1 MGVAATTMVASF
13 PPAVTGLFLLPTY
26 TTVVAAIELDD
37 TGTTRIGKYLFNHSF
52 MVPGLV
58 SVASAVAIGFGLA
71 PLLI

>member
-13 PPAVTGLFLLPTY
+13 PAVTGLFLLPTY

-58 SVASAVAIGFGLA
+58 AVGTAVALGFGIA